1 MVNVL
6 WPGVEFSFRGDGL
19 EDCDESRLPKCLGRR
34 VRREGSRVGVESV
47 LTRKEMHCKCLF
59 FDPEVSSNFWVLSF
73 VSRVIVNFTLWD
85 PGLRSK
91 QTFWVEGKLSWAGT
105 VTR

>member
-1 MVNVL
+1 MNAL
-6 WPGVEFSFRGDGL
+6 WPGVEFRFRGDRC
-19 EDCDESRLPKCLGRR
+19 EDCDKSRLPKCLGRR
-34 VRREGSRVGVESV
+34 IKKEGSKVGVDSV

-59 FDPEVSSNFWVLSF
+59 FDSEVSSNFWVLF
-73 VSRVIVNFTLWD
+73 LVSRVIVNFTSWD
-85 PGLRSK
+85 PGRRSK